1 MNAAASLQARVEALR
16 AELSEHNHQYYV
28 LDRPTIS
35 DAQYDALF
43 KELVALEE
51 AHPDLRTIDS
61 PTQRVGGAPLPEF
74 SSVAH
79 AVPMLS
85 IRTETDTTAAGAKA
99 FDERVRNALGLSETG
114 DALEYL
120 AELKFDG
127 LAISLRYERGVL
139 VRAATRGDGQTGEDV
154 TQNVRTIKQIPL
166 RLNLAKL
173 AQTALQVSQLLN
185 AVIEVRG
192 EIYMRRDDFD
202 ALNRE
207 QDAAGEERYV
217 NPRNTAAG
225 AVRQLDPTLTA
236 KRKLSFFAYG
246 LGEVVGWTIPAAQ
259 FSMLSALSAIGFPVE
274 ASRRVCKGASELM
287 QFYEDVAARRSE
299 LPFEIDGVVYKI
311 NQRSLQNELGFV
323 SREPRWAV
331 AHKFPPEEALSV
343 VEDISV
349 QVGRTGAMTP
359 VARLRP
365 VFVGGATVTNATLH
379 NEDEVQRK
387 DVRVGDT
394 VIVRRAGD
402 VIPEVVRSI
411 PELRPMSSDEGAPLN
426 AAWRVPT
433 HCPEC
438 GAAVVRGDD
447 ESVARCS
454 GGVSCPA
461 QLRGALL
468 HFASRRAMDVEGLGD
483 KIVEQLVT
491 NKIVRSPADLYA
503 LGVSSLAALDRMA
516 EKSAMNLYEAI
527 EKSKHT
533 TLARFIFALGIR
545 HVGETTAKDLAKY
558 FGDID
563 PLMQATQ
570 ETLLRVHDVGPV
582 VAASIVAFFS
592 QANNRQVVERLRA
605 RGVQWAM
612 QSGTQ
617 GARAHLS
624 GKTFVLTGTLPTLSR
639 EQAQLLIE
647 SAGGKVSGSVSKKTS
662 YVVAGEEA
670 GSKLAKA
677 LELGVAV
684 IDEQGLQ
691 SLLNDPAGIVQ
702 P

>member
-1 MNAAASLQARVEALR
+1 MTAAANLQARAHALR

-43 KELVALEE
+43 KELAALEE
-51 AHPDLRTIDS
+51 AHPELRTIDS

-74 SSVAH
+74 ASVAH
-79 AVPMLS
+79 QVPMLS

-99 FDERVRNALGLSETG
+99 FDERVRNALGLPESGE
-114 DALEYL
+114 ALEYL

-127 LAISLRYERGVL
+127 LAISLRYESGVL

-166 RLNLAKL
+166 RLNLTKIAE
-173 AQTALQVSQLLN
+173 TAPQVLS

-202 ALNRE
+202 ALNLE

-246 LGEVVGWTIPAAQ
+246 LGEVIGWPLPAAH
-259 FSMLSALSAIGFPVE
+259 FSMLSALFSMGFPVE
-274 ASRRVCKGASELM
+274 ESRRVCKGAAELM
-287 QFYEDVAARRSE
+287 QFYEEVAARRSA
-299 LPFEIDGVVYKI
+299 LPFDIDGVVYKI
-311 NQRSLQNELGFV
+311 NQRALQNELGFV

-343 VEDISV
+343 VEDITV
-349 QVGRTGAMTP
+349 QVGRTGAITP

-402 VIPEVVRSI
+402 VIPEVVRSL
-411 PELRPMSSDEGAPLN
+411 PELRPMSPEDGTPLH
-426 AAWRVPT
+426 AAWRIPT

-438 GAAVVRGDD
+438 DAAVVRGED

-483 KIVEQLVT
+483 KIVEQLVL

-503 LGVSSLAALDRMA
+503 LGVSSLAALERMA

-527 EKSKHT
+527 EKSKRT

-563 PLMQATQ
+563 PLMQADE
-570 ETLLRVHDVGPV
+570 ETLLQVHDVGPV
-582 VAASIVAFFS
+582 VAASIVAFFA
-592 QANNRQVVERLRA
+592 QTNNREVIELLRA
-605 RGVQWAM
+605 RGVQWQT

-617 GARAHLS
+617 GAHAHLA

-639 EQAQLLIE
+639 DQAQALIE
-647 SAGGKVSGSVSKKTS
+647 AVGGKVSGSVSKKTS

-684 IDEQGLQ
+684 IDEAGLQ
-691 SLLNDPAGIVQ
+691 SLLNAVPVKAE
-702 P
+702 

>member
-1 MNAAASLQARVEALR
+1 MTAAASLQARAHALR

-43 KELVALEE
+43 KELAALEE

-74 SSVAH
+74 TSVAH
-79 AVPMLS
+79 QVPMLS

-99 FDERVRNALGLSETG
+99 FDERVRNALGLPETG

-127 LAISLRYERGVL
+127 LAISLRYESGVL

-166 RLNLAKL
+166 RLNLAKI
-173 AQTALQVSQLLN
+173 AETAPQVLS

-202 ALNRE
+202 ALNLE

-246 LGEVVGWTIPAAQ
+246 LGEIVGWQIPAAQ
-259 FSMLSALSAIGFPVE
+259 FSMLSALSSMGFPVE
-274 ASRRVCKGASELM
+274 ESHRVCKGAAELM
-287 QFYEDVAARRSE
+287 RFYEEVAERRSA
-299 LPFEIDGVVYKI
+299 LPFDIDGVVYKI
-311 NQRSLQNELGFV
+311 NQRTLQNELGFV

-343 VEDISV
+343 VEDINV
-349 QVGRTGAMTP
+349 QVGRTGAITP

-379 NEDEVQRK
+379 NEDEVRRK

-402 VIPEVVRSI
+402 VIPEVVRSL
-411 PELRPMSSDEGAPLN
+411 PELRPMRPEDGTPLH
-426 AAWRVPT
+426 AAWRIPT
-433 HCPEC
+433 QCPDC
-438 GAAVVRGDD
+438 GSAVVRGEV

-483 KIVEQLVT
+483 KIVEQLVI

-503 LGVSSLAALDRMA
+503 LGVSSLAALERMA

-527 EKSKHT
+527 EKSKRT

-558 FGDID
+558 FGDMD
-563 PLMQATQ
+563 PLMQANE
-570 ETLLRVHDVGPV
+570 ETLLQVHDVGPV
-582 VAASIVAFFS
+582 VAASIVAFFA
-592 QANNRQVVERLRA
+592 QANNREVVEQLRV
-605 RGVQWAM
+605 RGVQWQT

-617 GARAHLS
+617 GAHAHLN

-639 EQAQLLIE
+639 DQAQALIE
-647 SAGGKVSGSVSKKTS
+647 AAGGKVSGSVSKKTS

-684 IDEQGLQ
+684 IDEARLIEICRGENENN
-691 SLLNDPAGIVQ
+691 S
-702 P
+702 